1 MRSSLVITPFPA
13 TEGMPTVGSDISVE
27 SGRRALA
34 CLRRKPK
41 MAASDVCS
49 GAEILVTMER
59 RDLGGTGELQQSHSK
74 GKKPAPESAQLV
86 GILDLVIL
94 PVLVMMEKSHGRS
107 GDELE

>member
-1 MRSSLVITPFPA
+1 MRSSLVITFPA
-13 TEGMPTVGSDISVE
+13 TEGMPTVGSDMSVE

-34 CLRRKPK
+34 SLRRKPK
-41 MAASDVCS
+41 IAASDVCN

-94 PVLVMMEKSHGRS
+94 PVVVMMVKSHGRS
-107 GDELE
+107 GDEPE